1 MVNINIEHPEY
12 LRCKGM
18 WRKYNDLY
26 AGGEQLREHATDYL
40 VRRSKE
46 PNDVYFERLSRVFY
60 ENYIGSIIDWYAATL
75 MRREPILAYDGV
87 NDTGKAFFTA
97 FAEDCDLQG
106 TGLAE
111 FFRQQLVQAL
121 IMG

>member
-1 MVNINIEHPEY
+1 MPQINVEHPEY
-12 LRCKGM
+12 VRSKAM
-18 WRKYNDLY
+18 WRKYKDLY
-26 AGGEQLREHATDYL
+26 AGGEQLREHATEYL
-40 VRRSKE
+40 VRRNKE

-75 MRREPILAYDGV
+75 MRREPILAYDGA
-87 NDTGKAFFTA
+87 NDAGKTFFTA

-111 FFRQQLVQAL
+111 FFRQRFVQC
-121 IMG
+121 